1 MNRNHP
7 IMFKSTHPYFFNSTL
22 GYVNK
27 ELIPM
32 RSIEIG
38 NDVWVGRNAM
48 ILPSVKKI
56 GDGAVIGAGAVVT
69 RDVPDFAV
77 VAGNPAVVIKYRF
90 RPETIHKIKQSKW
103 WDKDIEELKGNIEEF
118 TMPLEKNEKDI
129 EV

>member
-1 MNRNHP
+1 
-7 IMFKSTHPYFFNSTL
+7 
-22 GYVNK
+22 
-27 ELIPM
+27 M